1 MRISQESK
9 GLWVLGKV
17 LEGTGN
23 ITKSFKWSIKL
34 KGEILGGK
42 KV

>member
-1 MRISQESK
+1 MNKPEKQGATGVR
-9 GLWVLGKV
+9 
-17 LEGTGN
+17 EGTGRDRKYH
-23 ITKSFKWSIKL
+23 KSFKWSIKL